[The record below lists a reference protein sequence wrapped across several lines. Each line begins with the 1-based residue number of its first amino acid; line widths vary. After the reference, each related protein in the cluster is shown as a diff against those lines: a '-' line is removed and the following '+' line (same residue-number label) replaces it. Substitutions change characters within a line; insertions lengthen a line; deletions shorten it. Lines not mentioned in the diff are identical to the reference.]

1 MGKFV
6 DEKFV
11 KEMKLS
17 KSELDSF
24 EKMINIAEK
33 ANKNTRDF
41 IETNEYKAFTPVA
54 ALAVSVVNL
63 TFNLFGNVAAPN
75 EDLQHNLKIA
85 IKKFNELESSVDDE
99 PGLDFYSDLRKKII
113 EAKKK

>member
-54 ALAVSVVNL
+54 A
-63 TFNLFGNVAAPN
+63 
-75 EDLQHNLKIA
+75 
-85 IKKFNELESSVDDE
+85 
-99 PGLDFYSDLRKKII
+99 
-113 EAKKK
+113 